1 MSERKIQNSE
11 FYYREIPNEEDVL
24 ALLGAEYIQNY
35 GAAEKGEFSAGRH
48 FHNLLEIGICRQG
61 RGTVTL
67 GGKQYEYEAGCV
79 IMIPKSIPHVII
91 SQEGGKSFWEY
102 IYVNPA
108 VFLEKKVPVG
118 NRDRNLYLDL
128 IELQP
133 FFKGKEEVPFLVS
146 EINLIMDQMRTQ
158 GYGYR
163 QCIRGLLYALLME
176 IVKINYAKGKRIR
189 MAVAPKNDK
198 SRKIAEALDYIE
210 AHFAE
215 RIRAEDIAQAVF
227 ISPTYLRK
235 LFMEYC
241 QMPPMQYLNHVRI
254 HAACKLLR
262 KADDNISEVSRKVGY
277 DNMSTFLNNF
287 KLVTG
292 ETPKQWKDKA
302 AENEL

>member
-24 ALLGAEYIQNY
+24 ALLGAEYIQYY
-35 GAAEKGEFSAGRH
+35 GAAEKGEFSARRH

-61 RGTVTL
+61 VGTVMID
-67 GGKQYEYEAGCV
+67 GKRYEYEAGCV
-79 IMIPKSIPHVII
+79 VMIPKSIPHVII
-91 SQEGGKSFWEY
+91 SQEGEKSFWEY

-108 VFLEKKVPVG
+108 VFLEKKVHVG

-128 IELQP
+128 IELHP
-133 FFKGKEEVPFLVS
+133 FFKEKDEVPFLAS

-176 IVKINYAKGKRIR
+176 IVKINYAKGKRIS
-189 MAVAPKNDK
+189 MAVAPKDDK
-198 SRKIAEALDYIE
+198 SRKIAGALDYIE
-210 AHFAE
+210 AHFSE
-215 RIRAEDIAQAVF
+215 RIRVEDIAQAVY

-241 QMPPMQYLNHVRI
+241 QMPPMQYLNYVRI

-262 KADDNISEVSRKVGY
+262 KTDDNISEVSQKVGY

-302 AENEL
+302 TETE